1 MYFRLRGRTRLIG
14 LAALVA
20 AAQSDLLN
28 ASHGDFGRQIKIFLP
43 ALMAN
48 LWLGDLEDLKMETA
62 KAQIDTSSSPYF
74 TEFQARPRLS
84 ERRAPSLH
92 AHIVGEKGPSTSD
105 VVGGALRTLRELVE
119 SCHSNQL
126 NTVLRT
132 MVDFLDGKVAPS
144 GRHSGAAAI
153 SGWKDRERCC
163 WLAESIASYAMLGY
177 RYNVPVS
184 LMEQLVLGSKET
196 ADLSEKELTLMEMLI
211 SLFSAEKLSL
221 VGIAPVELLNSLL
234 DIVITRVRIEPKDAL
249 LPRLVQCIFAIGS
262 HVYYIDQTNDM
273 IEVVVSRIAE
283 VQALAPTTPQET
295 ATISWHQEVIR
306 VMIACMVNLMLSSE
320 PTLGT
325 ALQPSSHGDTSEHLS
340 LAPSKGK
347 GPGNS
352 RINTPDVNGG
362 SALVQGRSSRRNPI
376 SPEIWQDTLP
386 LLCEATYAVR
396 AEYARALVLFLKQEF
411 PASVRILANGNEMEN
426 GIHLRQARLGAIRFL
441 HALDATIYTLAI
453 SNRLGYAGPAS
464 VPSVGPIIQEI
475 SPTPMYD
482 SPRTVTPETTKSVG
496 TPIRAVP
503 TPRPQG
509 NRAGEEDSSPTPP
522 NLLARRSSKLVSLPL
537 HRMNRPTFNETISE
551 DTSGDAGSSTA
562 VATAQDY
569 LALSVI
575 LSTVLHEL
583 PLEGISTIVPM
594 LIAIDRDAGQ
604 ILIPTPGET
613 SNAFLAERRRA
624 CKEVV
629 CCAWKEIAAHY
640 SIHELSNTI
649 EQASAS
655 VQRDCV

>member
-1 MYFRLRGRTRLIG
+1 MT
-14 LAALVA
+14 
-20 AAQSDLLN
+20 
-28 ASHGDFGRQIKIFLP
+28 
-43 ALMAN
+43 N
-48 LWLGDLEDLKMETA
+48 LWLGDLEDLRLETA
-62 KAQIDTSSSPYF
+62 KAQIDASPSPYF

-92 AHIVGEKGPSTSD
+92 AHIVGEKGPSTGD
-105 VVGGALRTLRELVE
+105 VVGGALRTLRDLVE

-126 NTVLRT
+126 NTVLTT
-132 MVDFLDGKVAPS
+132 MIDCLDGKVSPS
-144 GRHSGAAAI
+144 RRHSGEAAI

-184 LMEQLVLGSKET
+184 LMEQLVIGST
-196 ADLSEKELTLMEMLI
+196 DTTGLSEKELTLMEMLI

-273 IEVVVSRIAE
+273 IEVVISRIAE
-283 VQALAPTTPQET
+283 VQALAVAASTEDS
-295 ATISWHQEVIR
+295 ANSWHQEVIR

-325 ALQPSSHGDTSEHLS
+325 ALPPSSRGDTSDHLS

-347 GPGNS
+347 GPSNS
-352 RINTPDVNGG
+352 RINTPDVHGG
-362 SALVQGRSSRRNPI
+362 PTLVQGRSSRRNPI

-411 PASVRILANGNEMEN
+411 PASVRILGNGNELQN
-426 GIHLRQARLGAIRFL
+426 GIHLKQARLGAIRFL

-453 SNRLGYAGPAS
+453 SNRLGYAGPARAS
-464 VPSVGPIIQEI
+464 VPSAGPVIQEI
-475 SPTPMYD
+475 SPTPIYD
-482 SPRTVTPETTKSVG
+482 SPRAVTPDTTKSTA
-496 TPIRAVP
+496 TPHRAVL
-503 TPRPQG
+503 TSRPQG
-509 NRAGEEDSSPTPP
+509 ERAGDGDSTQTPP

-537 HRMNRPTFNETISE
+537 HRMNRSPFEMTINE
-551 DTSGDAGSSTA
+551 DVSGDTGASPAA
-562 VATAQDY
+562 VATAEDY
-569 LALSVI
+569 LALSAI

-604 ILIPTPGET
+604 ILIPTPGAT
-613 SNAFLAERRRA
+613 NNAFLAERRRA

-640 SIHELSNTI
+640 SIYELSNTI
-649 EQASAS
+649 GQASPDVES
-655 VQRDCV
+655 TEQDD

>member
-1 MYFRLRGRTRLIG
+1 MT
-14 LAALVA
+14 
-20 AAQSDLLN
+20 
-28 ASHGDFGRQIKIFLP
+28 
-43 ALMAN
+43 N

-62 KAQIDTSSSPYF
+62 KAQIDTSPSPYF
-74 TEFQARPRLS
+74 TEFQAKPRLA

-92 AHIVGEKGPSTSD
+92 AHIVGEKGPATSD

-132 MVDFLDGKVAPS
+132 MKDFLDGKVSPS
-144 GRHSGAAAI
+144 GRRSGAAAI

-184 LMEQLVLGSKET
+184 LMEQLVIGSKDAAEP
-196 ADLSEKELTLMEMLI
+196 SEKELTLMEMLI

-234 DIVITRVRIEPKDAL
+234 DIVITRVQIQPKDAL

-273 IEVVVSRIAE
+273 IEVVISRIAE
-283 VQALAPTTPQET
+283 VQALAVTSPPQEA
-295 ATISWHQEVIR
+295 ATSWHQEVIR

-325 ALQPSSHGDTSEHLS
+325 PLPPSSRADTSEHLS

-347 GPGNS
+347 GPSNS

-362 SALVQGRSSRRNPI
+362 PILVQGRTSRRNPV

-396 AEYARALVLFLKQEF
+396 AEYGRALVLFLKQEF
-411 PASVRILANGNEMEN
+411 PASVRILANGNDSEN

-453 SNRLGYAGPAS
+453 SNRLGYAGPARMS
-464 VPSVGPIIQEI
+464 VPSVGPVIQETA
-475 SPTPMYD
+475 PTPIYD
-482 SPRTVTPETTKSVG
+482 SPRTISPDTTKSVG

-509 NRAGEEDSSPTPP
+509 KRAGEEEDSPTPP
-522 NLLARRSSKLVSLPL
+522 TLLARRSSKLVSLPF
-537 HRMNRPTFNETISE
+537 HRMNHTPFSGAISE
-551 DTSGDAGSSTA
+551 DISGDTERAPTA

-604 ILIPTPGET
+604 ILIPTPGVKT
-613 SNAFLAERRRA
+613 NAFLAERRRA

-640 SIHELSNTI
+640 SLLELSNTI
-649 EQASAS
+649 DQVSRPGAI
-655 VQRDCV
+655 